1 MKAKISIAI
10 LDYGS
15 GNLKSVS
22 NICQYLGYNVKI
34 SRDFSEIESCSHLIL
49 PGVGSYKSCAEKLE
63 KNIGFNL
70 LKDQVLNKGKPLLG
84 ICVGMQVLSTIG
96 NEHGTNS
103 GLNLISGTVNKLEVT
118 NLPVPQVGWNSISI
132 KKNDILLE
140 GIPNNTD
147 FYFVHSYKFELESSA
162 NVIATTNYEKEFSS
176 IINNKNIY
184 GVQFHPEKSQ
194 TYGIKLL
201 KNFIENIK

>member
-1 MKAKISIAI
+1 MKNKISIAI

-15 GNLKSVS
+15 GNLKSVF

-34 SRDFSEIESCSHLIL
+34 SKDLSEIEVCSHLIL

-63 KNIGFNL
+63 KNIGFDL

-96 NEHGTNS
+96 NEHSTNS

-162 NVIATTNYEKEFSS
+162 NIIATTNYEKEFSS